1 MKTTMKD
8 QSTARPVRWLAAI
21 SLSLLA
27 LTFHANTAMAADATW
42 NGGGGDGINWSDL
55 NNWTGIP
62 QLANNTYKLNGAT
75 STVNVDTDVS
85 PWVITGRSGDMWNN
99 SILNIPAGG
108 KLGGNQGHHWRMH
121 TGSVINITG
130 GHFGMD
136 LRPHSLGNAGGTINI
151 SSGTYE
157 AARIT
162 YVKSATVNIIG
173 SAPVKVKVSDFFSWM
188 NNSLPTLGFTLDAG
202 GVTPLTFNTHGND
215 SVPNGNTYPGL
226 VTINVSGIATYSAA
240 NPSTNYPHTI
250 PLVRDT
256 NSDLFHPNAWPHG
269 VLVDGG
275 LGMLNRTNNGVDLIV
290 LAPPPPPT
298 ITISSANYDANN
310 DQLTLIWNSVPGA
323 TYTIENATQF
333 VGNGAG
339 TSWDN
344 LTTGIPSGGAT
355 TTKVIDAPSPGT
367 YYRIRK
373 E

>member
-1 MKTTMKD
+1 MKD
-8 QSTARPVRWLAAI
+8 QSTLRSGGWLAAI
-21 SLSLLA
+21 SFTLLA
-27 LTFHANTAMAADATW
+27 LTFNANTAMAANITW
-42 NGGGGDGINWSDL
+42 DGGGNGVNWSDF
-55 NNWTGIP
+55 NNWDADP
-62 QLANNTYKLNGAT
+62 SLASTVFKLNGAT
-75 STVNVDTDVS
+75 NTVDLNTMTAWIS
-85 PWVITGRSGDMWNN
+85 TGRAGDMWNN
-99 SILNIPAGG
+99 SVMNIPTGG
-108 KLGGNQGHHWRMH
+108 RLGSGGGEHWRMH

-130 GHFGMD
+130 GHFGYD

-151 SSGTYE
+151 SSGRYE

-173 SAPVKVKVSDFFSWM
+173 SAPTKVKVNDFFSWM
-188 NNSLPTLGFTLDAG
+188 KNSLPTLGFTLDAG
-202 GVTPLTFNTHGND
+202 GVTRFEFNTHSND
-215 SVPNGNTYPGL
+215 SPVDGNVPGP

-240 NPSTNYPHTI
+240 NPSTNYPHAI

-256 NSDLFHPNAWPHG
+256 ASPFLFHPNAWPHG

-275 LGMLNRTNNGVDLIV
+275 LGILNRTNDGVDLIV
-290 LAPPPPPT
+290 LAPPPLPT
-298 ITISSANYDANN
+298 ITISSASYDANN
-310 DQLTLIWNSVPGA
+310 DQLTLSWNSVPAA